1 MSEVACYQQKE
12 DLIRSPSRKKA
23 IHSQDL
29 LTEECLQCGWPTTV
43 ADNLVLFEHQLE

>member
-23 IHSQDL
+23 IHPQD